1 MVPLGLSVNKQ
12 EQASQGYTLF
22 TPMQGQTTY
31 LIDMRGN
38 VVQRWELAYRPGD
51 YGYLLENGNLLMSG
65 RTNKGPV
72 EIGGR
77 GGIIMELDW
86 DGNKVWEYV
95 EDTLHHDFSRMDNG
109 NTMVLGWEQVP
120 PDVEKTVQ
128 GGIAGPTEKGLWC
141 DYFREVTSSGATVWE
156 WHGFEQLDPVAD
168 AICHLHHRDEWTHTN
183 TCKVLPDGNIITSF
197 RLLDTVGIISKSSG
211 EFVWKWGRGELG
223 HQHDPHLLEN
233 GDVLIFDNGWH
244 SATATMA
251 SSRIIEIDPNSNEI
265 QWEYKTKPGW
275 DFFSSFI
282 SGSQRQP
289 NGNTLICEGMRGR
302 IFEVTTGGEIVW
314 QYTNPFYGDD
324 ARFGRSN
331 TVFRAYRYGPD
342 FPGFKGKDLDPGRF
356 AWLNQLYRS

>member
-1 MVPLGLSVNKQ
+1 MGPLGLSVDKQ

-109 NTMVLGWEQVP
+109 NTMVLGGEQVP
-120 PDVEKTVQ
+120 QDVEKTVQ

-141 DYFREVTSSGATVWE
+141 DYFREVTSSGATVWV
-156 WHGFEQLDPVAD
+156 WHGFEQLAPVAD
-168 AICHLHHRDEWTHTN
+168 AICHLHHRAEWTHTH
-183 TCKVLPDGNIITSF
+183 TCTDLPDGHIKTSF

-233 GDVLIFDNGWH
+233 GNVLIFDNGWH

-314 QYTNPFYGDD
+314 Q
-324 ARFGRSN
+324 
-331 TVFRAYRYGPD
+331 
-342 FPGFKGKDLDPGRF
+342 
-356 AWLNQLYRS
+356 

>member
-1 MVPLGLSVNKQ
+1 
-12 EQASQGYTLF
+12 
-22 TPMQGQTTY
+22 
-31 LIDMRGN
+31 
-38 VVQRWELAYRPGD
+38 
-51 YGYLLENGNLLMSG
+51 
-65 RTNKGPV
+65 
-72 EIGGR
+72 
-77 GGIIMELDW
+77 MELDW

-233 GDVLIFDNGWH
+233 GNVLIFDNGWH

-342 FPGFKGKDLDPGRF
+342 FPGFKDKDLDPGRF